1 MTIAEIAQFKCY
13 SSLSSYNDSLEK
25 NKMFNQK
32 VHEVQSCVGK
42 AGGLKWDQQKTYF
55 WLQYIAFA
63 TLKSCYSSL

>member
-55 WLQYIAFA
+55 
-63 TLKSCYSSL
+63 